1 MNALLILAVLYV
13 TIIIISIVALYKM
26 IIAIDKR
33 IYMLQEAFNNS
44 LKTLDDQ
51 LKTLYE
57 RVNNIDSRIP
67 IIIGWC
73 ETLRENQNILQGDL
87 EKVFYG
93 TRKEIRKI
101 EKQKERLANS
111 EEKKLV

>member
-1 MNALLILAVLYV
+1 MLRRHLIILL
-13 TIIIISIVALYKM
+13 
-26 IIAIDKR
+26 KR
-33 IYMLQEAFNNS
+33 
-44 LKTLDDQ
+44 LDDQ

-93 TRKEIRKI
+93 AEKKSENRK
-101 EKQKERLANS
+101 KQKERQIRR
-111 EEKKLV
+111 KTV